1 MSFIGRS
8 EEIALLRQRDWRN
21 RGLLTAI
28 YGRRRVGK
36 TSLIE
41 EAFKDDVLWKF
52 EGVEGAKSAL
62 QIDYFLEQLSMYA
75 QQDGSEHL
83 SAKNWKECFQLLNAA
98 IAKFT
103 EQSSDRKLVVF
114 LDEFQWLCSMRSSL
128 VSEFKFFW
136 DNYYQKHAN
145 TMFVICGSISSFI
158 VKKVIQSQALYGR
171 IDLEI
176 NLQPLTAAETR
187 DFFSASRPDDELLQT
202 QMILGGIPQYLQQL
216 NPKWTLIQNLN
227 EQAFRSNGY
236 FFQEYERLF
245 ISHFSKNQLFKL
257 ILIRLAQGSCS
268 GKDIAKAINRDV
280 GGTLTQLLEEL
291 VLAGFVDRY
300 YPVGK
305 GTNSRLLRYRLNDE
319 YLHFYFSQIKPN
331 APKILSGAVNY
342 AYLSNQRS
350 FQQWLGYAFE
360 RYCLKNAH
368 QIADI
373 LRFSGV
379 SYQFGSWFQRADAD
393 SGSQVDLVFA
403 RADKML
409 SVCEIKF
416 VQKPQIKKWQEEM
429 AAKVESLQKAFPGH
443 GAESVLILGQGGRS
457 EAAENAFD
465 HVIYHQA
472 LV

>member
-1 MSFIGRS
+1 MGFIGRS
-8 EEIALLRQRDWRN
+8 EEIALLRQKDWRD
-21 RGLLTAI
+21 RALLATI

-41 EAFKDDVLWKF
+41 EAFKEDVLWKF
-52 EGVEGAKSAL
+52 EGVEGAKSTL
-62 QIDYFLEQLSMYA
+62 QIDYFLEQLMMFT
-75 QQDGSEHL
+75 QQSETL
-83 SAKNWKECFQLLNAA
+83 TAKSWKDCFQLLNQA
-98 IAKFT
+98 IEEFRKQT
-103 EQSSDRKLVVF
+103 PDRKLVVF
-114 LDEFQWLCSMRSSL
+114 LDEFQWLCSMRSNL

-136 DNYYQKHAN
+136 DNYYQKHVD

-176 NLQPLTAAETR
+176 NLKPLDASETR
-187 DFFSASRPDDELLQT
+187 DFFSDSRPSDELLKT
-202 QMILGGIPQYLQQL
+202 QLVLGGVPQYLQQL

-245 ISHFSKNQLFKL
+245 ISHFSKNPLFKT
-257 ILIRLAQGSCS
+257 ILTRLAKSPCS
-268 GKDIAKAINRDV
+268 GKQIAQAIQRDV

-300 YPVGK
+300 FPVGK
-305 GTNSRLLRYRLNDE
+305 STNSRLLRYRLSDE

-331 APKILSGAVNY
+331 AAKILSGSVNY

-360 RYCLKNAH
+360 RFCLKNADR
-368 QIADI
+368 IADI

-379 SYQFGSWFQRADAD
+379 SYQYGSWFQRSDAD
-393 SGSQVDLVFA
+393 SGAQVDLVYV

-409 SVCEIKF
+409 SVCELKY
-416 VQKPQIKKWQEEM
+416 VEKLQVKKWQQEM
-429 AAKVESLQKAFPGH
+429 QVKVQSLKKAFPSH
-443 GAESVLILGQGGRS
+443 GVESVLILGQGNQS

-465 HVIYHQA
+465 HVIYHEA